1 MKEKNAKG
9 AINMS
14 NTSNSKA
21 LKGSKFWMQEIVN
34 DDLLEARLE
43 ELLGEKNLH
52 WATPLQVESYKEYQL
67 KEPKI
72 FSEVLGLSREAF
84 KEKFSF
90 WATNQPRWDA
100 IAVSADGKILYLFE
114 AKSHIKEMLSKI
126 SASNPNSIEK
136 ITNSML
142 KVFEEISNTD
152 SENFA
157 AWTNKYYQLGNRLT
171 FLHFMNQMALP
182 KICRTVLVL
191 LNITD
196 DETYISTP
204 KEDWTRHYEEVF
216 QEMLGKKFP
225 PSNVKVIYFSGNQR
239 IIGTA

>member
-1 MKEKNAKG
+1 
-9 AINMS
+9 MS

-72 FSEVLGLSREAF
+72 FSKVLSLSREAF

-100 IAVSADGKILYLFE
+100 IAVSADGKILYLF
-114 AKSHIKEMLSKI
+114 
-126 SASNPNSIEK
+126 
-136 ITNSML
+136 
-142 KVFEEISNTD
+142 
-152 SENFA
+152 
-157 AWTNKYYQLGNRLT
+157 
-171 FLHFMNQMALP
+171 
-182 KICRTVLVL
+182 
-191 LNITD
+191 
-196 DETYISTP
+196 
-204 KEDWTRHYEEVF
+204 
-216 QEMLGKKFP
+216 
-225 PSNVKVIYFSGNQR
+225 
-239 IIGTA
+239 